1 MRDNI
6 QPHVDTNSAEF
17 KKGVEAGLNSTE
29 DTNNWQAGNELG
41 QELKIEGE
49 NKGPVS
55 ESPGDESTIPLF
67 TSYSPSADKESL
79 QDEKDETEE

>member
-1 MRDNI
+1 MCD
-6 QPHVDTNSAEF
+6 F

-41 QELKIEGE
+41 QELKDDDE
-49 NKGPVS
+49 NKGAVS
-55 ESPGDESTIPLF
+55 ESPVDESSIPLF
-67 TSYSPSADKESL
+67 TSYSPGVDKESL